1 MQVPVQV
8 SFLGFDRSEAIETL
22 VREKVGKLQQF
33 CPDIVA
39 CRVAVSLAQKHQN
52 QGNPYAVR
60 IDLTIPGQ
68 ELVSNREQHEDAYVA
83 VRNAFGDMRRMLESA
98 VEKRRGDVKAH

>member
-22 VREKVGKLQQF
+22 VREKVDKLRQF

-39 CRVAVSLAQKHQN
+39 CRVAVSLVQKHQN
-52 QGNPYAVR
+52 QGNPYGVR
-60 IDLTIPGQ
+60 VDLTIPGQ

-83 VRNAFGDMRRMLESA
+83 VRNAFADVRRMLESA